1 MPTQTPTRVL
11 CLGGGWVALQL
22 ARSLSR
28 AVARGEVQLT
38 ILSRENYQTTHGLIA
53 EMITSKV
60 QPQQI
65 LTSVR
70 RLVPE
75 GSLCNA
81 EIERI
86 DLAERVV
93 HTRREL
99 DGHRYSHGFDH
110 LVVGVGSVDDLS
122 RYPGIA
128 EHAFALKSYAACV
141 RLRHH
146 LLSMIE
152 LAQFERDPA
161 ERRRLLTF
169 VVAGGNYAGVE
180 VACDLVDY
188 FRLLTRRAYQAVK
201 PEEIRVVLAE
211 MGDRILPELGSRQP
225 KLIAYAEQRM
235 AELGIEV
242 KLGAGIAA
250 ATGTEASLTT
260 GERVPSRTIITCT
273 GMAPSPLLEQLPY
286 ARDGRGRLEVD
297 EFMRVPG
304 AEHVWAAGDCAAAPH
319 PEGGTCPPLAL
330 YAQRGG
336 ALAGANI
343 LRTLAG
349 RRLKAF
355 SFSGLGE
362 ACTLGHGSAVA
373 YLKGIRVTGWLAWI
387 GWRAIIWTMFVPA
400 WDRKVRLLADWLL
413 TACLG
418 RDVVNPRIEG
428 RHEVSQAWFE
438 AGQVILA
445 PGEPSLFHYVVQTGE
460 VEVLTDGATE
470 TLRAGA
476 LFCDD
481 LSTERR
487 ATVRARS
494 RVRLL
499 AVEKTAA
506 AAVMAARP
514 DVAALLSAP
523 AGGV

>member
-1 MPTQTPTRVL
+1 MATQTPTRVL
-11 CLGGGWVALQL
+11 CLGGGWGALQL

-38 ILSRENYQTTHGLIA
+38 IISRENYQTTHGLIA

-75 GSLCNA
+75 GSLCHA
-81 EIERI
+81 EGERI
-86 DLAERVV
+86 DVAERVV
-93 HTRREL
+93 HRRREL

-128 EHAFALKSYAACV
+128 QPAFALKSYAGCV

-201 PEEIRVVLAE
+201 AEEIRVVLAE

-235 AELGIEV
+235 AQLGIEV
-242 KLGAGIAA
+242 KLGAGISA

-260 GERVPSRTIITCT
+260 GERV
-273 GMAPSPLLEQLPY
+273 A
-286 ARDGRGRLEVD
+286 
-297 EFMRVPG
+297 
-304 AEHVWAAGDCAAAPH
+304 
-319 PEGGTCPPLAL
+319 
-330 YAQRGG
+330 
-336 ALAGANI
+336 
-343 LRTLAG
+343 
-349 RRLKAF
+349 
-355 SFSGLGE
+355 
-362 ACTLGHGSAVA
+362 
-373 YLKGIRVTGWLAWI
+373 
-387 GWRAIIWTMFVPA
+387 
-400 WDRKVRLLADWLL
+400 
-413 TACLG
+413 
-418 RDVVNPRIEG
+418 
-428 RHEVSQAWFE
+428 
-438 AGQVILA
+438 
-445 PGEPSLFHYVVQTGE
+445 
-460 VEVLTDGATE
+460 
-470 TLRAGA
+470 
-476 LFCDD
+476 
-481 LSTERR
+481 
-487 ATVRARS
+487 
-494 RVRLL
+494 
-499 AVEKTAA
+499 
-506 AAVMAARP
+506 
-514 DVAALLSAP
+514 
-523 AGGV
+523 